1 MTVMSENNEI
11 LVLDNKVVVSYSF
24 LHQFL
29 SLKHVEFVSKS
40 TGTPPLTRF
49 FGPWK
54 NRVKGELRYKRS
66 ILVLKPQNV
75 EFEDSKSTFSLVF
88 TSVKLHLHSLHLIC
102 HKAKRDL
109 MQGIL
114 IHFSTLFNT
123 RNSIIKSL

>member
-1 MTVMSENNEI
+1 MRIKHNHVQDHFKCYQLMTVMSENNEI

-54 NRVKGELRYKRS
+54 NRVKEKACYRRS
-66 ILVLKPQNV
+66 ILVLKPKNR
-75 EFEDSKSTFSLVF
+75 EFESSKSTFSLVF
-88 TSVKLHLHSLHLIC
+88 TCVKLQLHVTVIAFLS
-102 HKAKRDL
+102 
-109 MQGIL
+109 
-114 IHFSTLFNT
+114 F
-123 RNSIIKSL
+123 IKQKGA